1 MAVSYPMINGV
12 RHAWSSIEF
21 RANGNVILGCTEINY
36 TTKLEPSVVR
46 GAGALPIGLTLGN
59 ADFDGDFSLLLQ
71 EFNDLMVTL
80 GPGAMTVAFDII
92 ISYDAT
98 LGNVVSGGLDVIVDT
113 LRGCRITNIEA
124 SNSGGSTDAT
134 VRKCTIKPTMILLN
148 GIPLTPE
155 QPTAAA

>member
-1 MAVSYPMINGV
+1 MPTQFPQINGV
-12 RHAWSSIEF
+12 RHSWSSIEF
-21 RANGNVILGCTEINY
+21 RANNNVILGITEINY

-46 GAGALPIGLTLGN
+46 AAGSLPIGLTLGN

-71 EFNDLMVTL
+71 EFNDLMLTL
-80 GPGAMTVAFDII
+80 GSGAMAVPFDII
-92 ISYDAT
+92 VAYDAT
-98 LGNVVSGGLDVIVDT
+98 LGNVLSGGLDVIVDT
-113 LRGCRITNIEA
+113 LQGCRITNIEA
-124 SNSGGSTDAT
+124 SNSGGSTDAS

>member
-1 MAVSYPMINGV
+1 MPTAYPLINGV
-12 RHAWSSIEF
+12 RHSYSSIEL
-21 RANGNVILGCTEINY
+21 RINGSVILGCTEINY

-46 GAGALPIGLTLGN
+46 AAGALPIGLTLGN

-71 EFNDLMVTL
+71 EFNDMIIAL
-80 GPGAMTVAFDII
+80 GPGAMTIPFDIVVA
-92 ISYDAT
+92 YDAS
-98 LGNVVSGGLDVIVDT
+98 LGNVLSGGLDVIVDT
-113 LRGCRITNIEA
+113 LQGCRITNIEA

-148 GIPLTPE
+148 GIALTPE